1 MSDAATNFLGSGFA
15 FPFRAGPAG
24 LPDVKFATGEDLVAG
39 VVKFLMDTVRGD
51 LVWDPGVGMN
61 PEYRRHDA
69 LDHATVAE
77 MERDY
82 RYSLG
87 EAEPRIRDV
96 TVKAR
101 RDLNNERMDTDI
113 SFRTI
118 EAPVASNDVRLPLR
132 GQQDILR
139 VHRKSALPIQG
150 YADALSIISGIGDTG
165 NE

>member
-24 LPDVKFATGEDLVAG
+24 LPDVKFVTGEDLVAG

-51 LVWDPGVGMN
+51 LIWDPAVGMN

-69 LDHATVAE
+69 LDHASIAE
-77 MERDY
+77 MERDF

-87 EAEPRIRDV
+87 DAEPRIRDV
-96 TVKAR
+96 NVKAR
-101 RDLNNERMDTDI
+101 RDLDAERMDTDI
-113 SFRTI
+113 QFRVI
-118 EAPVASNDVRLPLR
+118 EAPVIGNDVRLPRR
-132 GQQDILR
+132 GHQDILR
-139 VHRKSALPIQG
+139 VHRKSPLPIQG